1 MDEQI
6 PDDYYDDPDLE
17 AVKAEEFQAVAKR
30 SIADYYYARYP
41 HLREPFDP
49 WIRTEG
55 ETHDV

>member
-17 AVKAEEFQAVAKR
+17 AVKAEEFQAMAKR
-30 SIADYYYARYP
+30 TIADYYYAKYP

-49 WIRTEG
+49 WIRTQG
-55 ETHDV
+55 ETP